1 MVCYLKGLGNKK
13 PPEGGLFEF
22 EVNSCTHRELNSPM
36 CIGNTEIEQN
46 LTRKVPVYPYVY
58 RGTPVKSGRL
68 NRYLRFIPMC
78 IGNTWGRINKNVYE
92 NGLSLCV

>member
-36 CIGNTEIEQN
+36 CIGNTHNVKNETDKIS
-46 LTRKVPVYPYVY
+46 VYPYVY
-58 RGTPVKSGRL
+58 REHLYAIICHNIIS
-68 NRYLRFIPMC
+68 
-78 IGNTWGRINKNVYE
+78 
-92 NGLSLCV
+92 GLSLCV

>member
-36 CIGNTEIEQN
+36 CIGNT
-46 LTRKVPVYPYVY
+46 LTISKGLTFVPVYPYVY
-58 RGTPVKSGRL
+58 REH
-68 NRYLRFIPMC
+68 C
-78 IGNTWGRINKNVYE
+78 
-92 NGLSLCV
+92 C

>member
-36 CIGNTEIEQN
+36 CIGNTLSSGDIAAT
-46 LTRKVPVYPYVY
+46 LSVYPYVY
-58 RGTPVKSGRL
+58 R
-68 NRYLRFIPMC
+68 
-78 IGNTWGRINKNVYE
+78 E
-92 NGLSLCV
+92 H

>member
-36 CIGNTEIEQN
+36 CIGNTDGNSKSRIIAA
-46 LTRKVPVYPYVY
+46 VYPYVY
-58 RGTPVKSGRL
+58 REHSV
-68 NRYLRFIPMC
+68 
-78 IGNTWGRINKNVYE
+78 
-92 NGLSLCV
+92 